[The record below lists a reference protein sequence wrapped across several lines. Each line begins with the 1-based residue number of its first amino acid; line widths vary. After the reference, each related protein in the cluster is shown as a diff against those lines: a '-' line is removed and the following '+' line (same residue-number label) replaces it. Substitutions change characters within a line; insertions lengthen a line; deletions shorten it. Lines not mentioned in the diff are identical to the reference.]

1 VVVAVVVVGEQTLFK
16 TEERESGAVRWE
28 IRHGPGDYKTGKI
41 YGERPPLLIAPHV
54 PSFPPPFY
62 LFIYSFIHFVIY
74 S

>member
-1 VVVAVVVVGEQTLFK
+1 LWGQTLFK

-54 PSFPPPFY
+54 P
-62 LFIYSFIHFVIY
+62 LSFI
-74 S
+74 